1 MSNERGMT
9 HDELMALPVTFPLET
24 ANRAL
29 TLGRTTGYSLAKRGL
44 YPVPLLP
51 GRRGYV
57 VSRYHLH
64 RYLGVTPELTAEA
77 AADAA

>member
-1 MSNERGMT
+1 MT
-9 HDELMALPVTFPLET
+9 HEELMALPVTFPLET

-29 TLGRTTGYSLAKRGL
+29 MIGRTTGYSLAKRGL

-64 RYLGVTPELTAEA
+64 RYLGVAVSEGMDRSSEA
-77 AADAA
+77 A

>member
-1 MSNERGMT
+1 MSNEREMT
-9 HDELMALPVTFPLET
+9 HGELMALPVTISLET

-29 TLGRTTGYSLAKRGL
+29 MLGRTTGYSLAKRGQ

-51 GRRGYV
+51 RGRGYV

-64 RYLGVTPELTAEA
+64 RYLGVEA
-77 AADAA
+77 VGQDAPDAA

>member
-1 MSNERGMT
+1 MSTEGMT
-9 HDELMALPVTFPLET
+9 HEELMALPVTVPLET

-29 TLGRTTGYSLAKRGL
+29 MIGRTTGYSLAKRGA

-64 RYLGVTPELTAEA
+64 RYLGVAAPEAGEASSEA
-77 AADAA
+77 A

>member
-1 MSNERGMT
+1 MT
-9 HDELMALPVTFPLET
+9 HDELMALPVTVTLET

-29 TLGRTTGYSLAKRGL
+29 MIGRTTGYSLAKRGQ

-64 RYLGVTPELTAEA
+64 QYLGVTTGQDVPAVA
-77 AADAA
+77 AAG

>member
-1 MSNERGMT
+1 MT
-9 HDELMALPVTFPLET
+9 HDELMALPVTVTLET

-29 TLGRTTGYSLAKRGL
+29 MIGRTTGYSLAKRGM

-64 RYLGVTPELTAEA
+64 QYLGVSAGQDVQIGRA
-77 AADAA
+77 HV

>member
-1 MSNERGMT
+1 MT
-9 HDELMALPVTFPLET
+9 HDELMALPVTVTLET

-29 TLGRTTGYSLAKRGL
+29 MIGRTTGYSLAKRGM

-64 RYLGVTPELTAEA
+64 RYLGA
-77 AADAA
+77 AAEPSAPGAAE

>member
-1 MSNERGMT
+1 MSNTGMT
-9 HDELMALPVTFPLET
+9 HEELMALPVTFPLET

-29 TLGRTTGYSLAKRGL
+29 SLGRTTGYSLAKRGV

-64 RYLGVTPELTAEA
+64 QYLGVQAERPKGVA
-77 AADAA
+77 A

>member
-1 MSNERGMT
+1 MT

-29 TLGRTTGYSLAKRGL
+29 TLGRTTGYSLAKRGQ

-57 VSRYHLH
+57 VSRYHLY
-64 RYLGVTPELTAEA
+64 RYLGVTPEAGESA